1 MKVRRADHAPVTMEF
16 IRAKSHEDGDC
27 LIWDGA
33 NGASKVGGV
42 PYININ
48 RKLTPVRRWIAEN
61 ILKVQIEGLIASTKC
76 GNPLCV
82 DPAHVAMKTRKM
94 LVTDAAKRTQYHKNP
109 ARNYKLALAARARSP
124 HSPELIEKIRNMEGT
139 HRGIANELGIN
150 FDVVN
155 RIKNGTGYK
164 EYKNNPWAGL

>member
-1 MKVRRADHAPVTMEF
+1 MKVRRADNAPVTMEF

-33 NGASKVGGV
+33 KGTSNVGGV
-42 PYININ
+42 PYISVN
-48 RKLTPVRRWIAEN
+48 RKLIPVRRWIAQN
-61 ILKVQIEGLIASTKC
+61 ILQAKIDGLIASTKC
-76 GNPLCV
+76 GNPLCI
-82 DPAHVAMKTRKM
+82 DPAHIAMKTRKE
-94 LVTDAAKRTQYHKNP
+94 LTTDAAKRTQYHKNP

-124 HSPELIEKIRNMEGT
+124 HSPELIERIRNMEGT
-139 HRGIANELGIN
+139 HKGIARELGIN
-150 FDVVN
+150 FTAVN